1 MQNILTDVKT
11 TIDTV
16 EQINSIGMAHELMA
30 ILAFLLGVVS
40 FVASM
45 WSVFKKLDKRID
57 ERIDARIKPSLILL
71 QDTVKI
77 VKSLEKNTA
86 EMNATLSLLRDI
98 MISYKRT

>member
-11 TIDTV
+11 TIDTA
-16 EQINSIGMAHELMA
+16 EQINSIGMTHELTA

-86 EMNATLSLLRDI
+86 EMNATLSILRDI
-98 MISYKRT
+98 MISHKRT

>member
-16 EQINSIGMAHELMA
+16 EQINSIGMTHELTS

-86 EMNATLSLLRDI
+86 EMNATLSILRDI
-98 MISYKRT
+98 MISHKRT

>member
-11 TIDTV
+11 TIDTA
-16 EQINSIGMAHELMA
+16 EQINSIGMAHELTA

-40 FVASM
+40 FVVSM

-86 EMNATLSLLRDI
+86 EMNATLSILRDI
-98 MISYKRT
+98 MISHKRT

>member
-16 EQINSIGMAHELMA
+16 EQINSIGMTHELTA

-57 ERIDARIKPSLILL
+57 ARIDARIKPSLILL

-86 EMNATLSLLRDI
+86 EMNATLSILRDI
-98 MISYKRT
+98 MISHKRT

>member
-16 EQINSIGMAHELMA
+16 EQINSIGMTHELTA
-30 ILAFLLGVVS
+30 ILALLLGVVS
-40 FVASM
+40 FVVSM
-45 WSVFKKLDKRID
+45 WNVFKKLDKRID

-86 EMNATLSLLRDI
+86 EMNATLSILRDI
-98 MISYKRT
+98 MISHKRT

>member
-11 TIDTV
+11 TIDIV
-16 EQINSIGMAHELMA
+16 NSIGMTHELTA

-86 EMNATLSLLRDI
+86 EMNATLSILRDI
-98 MISYKRT
+98 MISTKELDRF